1 VKNTLLHIR
10 YPGKV
15 TLSFCSAI
23 FEVPKTEFRCYKL
36 ASEPG
41 TLGILKRLMSLPNE
55 IFHIVKSLAYFED
68 SEQYADPIV
77 SDKTVTW
84 SKVKHTIREAVNNLI
99 Q

>member
-1 VKNTLLHIR
+1 
-10 YPGKV
+10 
-15 TLSFCSAI
+15 
-23 FEVPKTEFRCYKL
+23 
-36 ASEPG
+36 
-41 TLGILKRLMSLPNE
+41 MSLPNE